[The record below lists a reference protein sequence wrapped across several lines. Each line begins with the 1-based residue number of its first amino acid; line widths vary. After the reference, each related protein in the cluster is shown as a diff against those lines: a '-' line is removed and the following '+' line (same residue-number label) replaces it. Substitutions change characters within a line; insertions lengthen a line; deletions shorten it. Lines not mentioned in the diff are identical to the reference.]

1 MHPPGFNSVDAMRGG
16 GKAWRMDILGQ
27 DNIALHPEAAL
38 AALARLESS
47 LNDLGLDAEIDAALR
62 LVPGKRAVFAGR
74 FAGAEAVFRLPLDAA
89 HIKSFAAEWGE
100 LTRAHAYLDEGDN
113 RVPEPL
119 YFDPN
124 TGLLVTSRAPGT
136 PLLTHMWR
144 VEASARAP
152 LIARAAGW
160 LQAYMAPTIETRGVN
175 RRPWRNWAAKAAEK
189 QPHAALREIEARL
202 LQKMHQLS
210 RKMGDPNWRV
220 AIPHGDF
227 HLNNLLISGPRLT
240 GVDTGK
246 SNHAPI
252 YKDMARALTH
262 MARRGMLPSG
272 RRRFGV
278 DEGAFDAFAQTFAL
292 SETEQTA
299 FLPYLITFETLIK
312 VEHPQMSAERIAHA
326 LDMAEALFQDLR
338 QVS

>member
-1 MHPPGFNSVDAMRGG
+1 
-16 GKAWRMDILGQ
+16 MDILGQ

-38 AALARLESS
+38 AALARLES
-47 LNDLGLDAEIDAALR
+47 LIGKLGLVAEAEEALR

-74 FAGAEAVFRLPLDAA
+74 MAGQDAVFRLPLDAA
-89 HIKSFAAEWGE
+89 HIKSFAAEWAE
-100 LTRAHAYLDEGDN
+100 LTRAHAYLRSGEN
-113 RVPEPL
+113 QVPEPL
-119 YFDPN
+119 YFDPD
-124 TGLLVTSRAPGT
+124 TGLFVTTRAPGT

-144 VEASARAP
+144 IEAPARAP
-152 LIARAAGW
+152 LVARAAGW
-160 LQAYMAPTIETRGVN
+160 LHAYMAPTIETRGVN
-175 RRPWRNWAAKAAEK
+175 RRPWRNWAAKAADK
-189 QPHAALREIEARL
+189 QPHAALREIESRI

-210 RKMGDPNWRV
+210 RKMGDPDWRV

-227 HLNNLLISGPRLT
+227 HLNNLIVSGTCLT
-240 GVDTGK
+240 GVDTGA

-278 DEGAFDAFAQTFAL
+278 DEAALTAFAETFAL

-299 FLPYLITFETLIK
+299 FLPYLIAFETLIK

-326 LDMAEALFQDLR
+326 LSMSEALFQDLR
-338 QVS
+338 QIS